1 MEVKKYTQKKCPHG
15 RRESRCVD
23 CGGSATC
30 EHKRIKIQCKDC
42 GGSQICKHNQ
52 VKSRCKECGG
62 SAICEHGIFKTGCKQ
77 CGGSSICQHG
87 IHKYGCKECGGSA
100 ICEHGKHKPTC
111 KECGGSSICEHNKH
125 KSICKKCGGSAIC
138 EHGIQKSGCKE
149 CGGSRICQH
158 GKHKPI
164 CKECGGSAI
173 CEHNRKRADCKECG
187 GSNICKHHKLK
198 KSCKECDGYALC
210 KSSWCHTTGITK
222 YNGYCL
228 NCCIHLCPEIEVS
241 RNYKTKENDVVSRI
255 KQHFPNFDWIAD
267 KRIQDGCS
275 KRRPDLLLDLGTQII
290 IVEVDE
296 NKHNDYDCSCEH
308 KRLMELSQDVG
319 HRPIIFIRFNPD
331 DYTDI
336 NGNKIKSCWK
346 QNKLGIMCIAKNK
359 QTEWEE
365 RYNIL
370 NQQIQYWIDNTN
382 EKMVEI
388 VELFY

>member
-52 VKSRCKECGG
+52 VKARCKECGG
-62 SAICEHGIFKTGCKQ
+62 SAICEHDKRRDICKECDGSGLCEHKIQKTICKK
-77 CGGSSICQHG
+77 CGGVSIC
-87 IHKYGCKECGGSA
+87 IHNKLKVQCKECGGSA
-100 ICEHGKHKPTC
+100 ICEHKRRRAEC
-111 KECGGSSICEHNKH
+111 KECGGV
-125 KSICKKCGGSAIC
+125 SICKHNLHKRLCKDCGGS
-138 EHGIQKSGCKE
+138 G
-149 CGGSRICQH
+149 
-158 GKHKPI
+158 
-164 CKECGGSAI
+164 
-173 CEHNRKRADCKECG
+173 
-187 GSNICKHHKLK
+187 
-198 KSCKECDGYALC
+198 LC

-228 NCCIHLCPEIEVS
+228 PCCIHVCPEIEVS
-241 RNYKTKENDVVSRI
+241 RNYKTKENDIVSRI
-255 KQHFPNFDWIAD
+255 KQNFPNFDWIAD

-275 KRRPDLLLDLGTQII
+275 RRRPDLLLDLGTHII

-296 NKHNDYDCSCEH
+296 NKHTNYDCSCEH

-346 QNKLGIMCIAKNK
+346 QNKLGIMCIVKNK

-370 NQQIQYWIDNTN
+370 NQKIQYWIDNPN
-382 EKMVEI
+382 EKLVEI
-388 VELFY
+388 IELFY